1 MAIDIS
7 HAVDELKDDFSSADT
22 LVDEIYNKC
31 FARYFNRTKELE
43 AAFQNKTTPITD
55 AQLEDIIV
63 GLPLD
68 LIQVST
74 SLAQF
79 KQHQEIVKL
88 TIKQRKKDKSDKLPW
103 DADLDTEYALMS
115 IVYSAVI
122 LRVEGEISFSKELI
136 MGAKKV
142 WDARKRTETIVP
154 IKEQPVEL
162 PNYDVNLEDVL

>member
-7 HAVDELKDDFSSADT
+7 HAVAELKDDFSSADT
-22 LVDEIYNKC
+22 LVDEIYSKY

-43 AAFQNKTTPITD
+43 AAFQNKTIPITD